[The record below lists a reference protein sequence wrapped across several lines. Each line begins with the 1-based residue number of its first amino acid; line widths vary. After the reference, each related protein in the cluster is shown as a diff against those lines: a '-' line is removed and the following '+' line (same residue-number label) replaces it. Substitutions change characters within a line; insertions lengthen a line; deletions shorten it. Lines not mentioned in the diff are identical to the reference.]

1 MEDIIRSVAFFGSSK
16 TPPND
21 PEFKMAREVAKIV
34 AQSGRKVVNGGGP
47 GIMMAATLGAKD
59 VHGQTTAVYYE
70 PKFATTFEG
79 KDAVNLADTQYE
91 EENYVGRTRRLLEL
105 GDLYII
111 FNGGTGTISE
121 FGMAWG
127 LARLYFGSHKPIILF
142 GQFWHN
148 IISVFKANMKITPQ
162 EFEVFRIITT
172 PEEVTP
178 TIEKFETIIKSNRNL
193 KHPKDIN
200 DSESYLL
207 L

>member
-1 MEDIIRSVAFFGSSK
+1 MKVIQSVAFFGSSK
-16 TPPND
+16 THTRD
-21 PEFKMAREVAKIV
+21 EEFKTAREVAKIV
-34 AQSGRKVVNGGGP
+34 AASGRKVVNGGGP
-47 GIMMAATLGAKD
+47 GIMLAATLGAKD
-59 VHGQTTAVYYE
+59 ANGETTAVYYE

-79 KDAVNLADTQYE
+79 KDAINLADTQYE

-127 LARLYFGSHKPIILF
+127 LARLYFGRHKPLILF

-148 IISVFKANMKITPQ
+148 IINSFKKNMKITPV
-162 EFEVFRIITT
+162 EFEVLRI
-172 PEEVTP
+172 VTETKNVIP
-178 TIEKFETIIKSNRNL
+178 TIEEFEKIIKQNRSRR
-193 KHPKDIN
+193 HPKDLN
-200 DSESYLL
+200 DTESYLL